1 MAELF
6 FNPQADLG
14 IRNGDLTM
22 KRFLIPIAAC
32 GVLIALASFP
42 ATAQKPQQPPTPQ
55 KPPMSSDGQSP
66 AQKYF
71 SDIELTNQDGQKMR
85 LYSDLLKGRVV
96 VIHSFFSTCQTACL
110 PLIQN
115 MSKLQD
121 MLGDKVGKDVYLIS
135 ISVDPTMD
143 TPQRLKD
150 FATKKGAKPGWFF
163 LSGEKANVDFALKK
177 FGQYVEQKQ
186 DHQTIMIIGNE
197 PTGLWK
203 KAFGLAK
210 PEELFAVV
218 ESVLNDK
225 L

>member
-121 MLGDKVGKDVYLIS
+121 MLGDKVGKDVYLI
-135 ISVDPTMD
+135 
-143 TPQRLKD
+143 
-150 FATKKGAKPGWFF
+150 
-163 LSGEKANVDFALKK
+163 
-177 FGQYVEQKQ
+177 
-186 DHQTIMIIGNE
+186 
-197 PTGLWK
+197 
-203 KAFGLAK
+203 
-210 PEELFAVV
+210 
-218 ESVLNDK
+218 
-225 L
+225 